1 VGQLTSP
8 GWAGGM
14 PYLAAMARAVGVSG
28 PGAGT
33 NTASR

>member
-1 VGQLTSP
+1 LEFSYRAAISRA
-8 GWAGGM
+8 WAE
-14 PYLAAMARAVGVSG
+14 SG